1 MDRDGESSAVRDPY
15 RCPIFFRELHVHVD
29 GAAKGNPGP
38 AGIGVVVRTADGEKV
53 AEFAMPIGET
63 TNNYAEYTALVHAL
77 RLLSAF
83 QVESVVVFTDSEL
96 VSRQLAG
103 EYRVREQSLKS
114 LHFQVRHMLSLY
126 RRWRVKHVG
135 REENRE
141 ADRLA
146 SWAARMSL
154 ASPGDQNGL
163 DGGHLPLGDGGEEGP
178 RLF

>member
-1 MDRDGESSAVRDPY
+1 MDREGESTVLRDPF
-15 RCPIFFRELHVHVD
+15 RCPVLFGELHVHVD

-38 AGIGVVVRTADGEKV
+38 AGIGVVVRTEQGETV
-53 AEFAMPIGET
+53 AEFGMPIGEA

-77 RLLSAF
+77 RLLSALR
-83 QVESVVVFTDSEL
+83 VERVVVYTDSEL
-96 VSRQLAG
+96 VSRQISG

-114 LHFQVRHMLSLY
+114 LHAQVMHMLSLY
-126 RRWRVKHVG
+126 KAWRVEHVR

-146 SWAARMSL
+146 SKAAEGRV
-154 ASPGDQNGL
+154 ASAHGRKEW
-163 DGGHLPLGDGGEEGP
+163 DGFSPEEDGSGEDP